1 MTNRPHSVRVR
12 LQNEVGTKDTFRGT
26 NFLTKNA
33 KKFSPKCLNLYLVDQ
48 KASRK
53 IPAKF
58 PSQNQKKITDKL
70 LQERR
75 ENILPKNKFGESLR
89 GNRIG
94 ATGLR
99 ASERKS
105 ASERVSE
112 RVSEREGFQRF
123 LRGFERFLEVFRG
136 FERFSEIFER
146 FSEFFERFSEVLSE
160 TLSEADFL
168 SEALNPV
175 APNRV
180 AP

>member
-1 MTNRPHSVRVR
+1 MSVTPQRWTGSPNKSIHQIGKNCPKNVR
-12 LQNEVGTKDTFRGT
+12 
-26 NFLTKNA
+26 
-33 KKFSPKCLNLYLVDQ
+33 
-48 KASRK
+48 
-53 IPAKF
+53 
-58 PSQNQKKITDKL
+58 KL
-70 LQERR
+70 GFQP
-75 ENILPKNKFGESLR
+75 LPKGPVGESLR
-89 GNRIG
+89 GNSIG

-123 LRGFERFLEVFRG
+123 LRGFERFSEVFRG
-136 FERFSEIFER
+136 CERFLEFFERFSEI
-146 FSEFFERFSEVLSE
+146 FERFSEVLSE

-168 SEALNPV
+168 SEAFSPV